1 MKHNNKLITL
11 YGKEYFKGRLGD
23 DIKRQRSFDEEKKF
37 INKYVSMEGS
47 ILDVGCSTGEFL
59 KYIKWSGRKYGIE
72 ISQFAAE
79 KARQNGINIV
89 NTYDANNSLDVVIYR
104 GTIQHLDSPFRSL
117 EKAVQALKPG
127 GYIFFIATPNINSI
141 YYKIFN
147 TLPALD
153 CDRNFYLPSDR
164 SLTQLGNIFN
174 LEIVGVEYPYINS
187 PYSNPIVDYC
197 KFLYKLLLLPF
208 GKFGES
214 VEFSFHGNMMNMSFR
229 KKG

>member
-1 MKHNNKLITL
+1 MVWLITILLCNYQSVFFLGGINQDFIQHLFQIGALLKHYLNYRNRQGINIMKHNNKLITL

-117 EKAVQALKPG
+117 EKAVQAL
-127 GYIFFIATPNINSI
+127 
-141 YYKIFN
+141 
-147 TLPALD
+147 
-153 CDRNFYLPSDR
+153 
-164 SLTQLGNIFN
+164 
-174 LEIVGVEYPYINS
+174 
-187 PYSNPIVDYC
+187 
-197 KFLYKLLLLPF
+197 
-208 GKFGES
+208 
-214 VEFSFHGNMMNMSFR
+214 
-229 KKG
+229 